1 LLDMSNSA
9 YNDLWQD
16 YKDKSEWAWTSAES
30 GRDRFSKMAIQQM
43 SSDTNITI
51 AQIEADY
58 KTSVQAG
65 KGLAQLFLGNTAGSF
80 MDNFMDDIF

>member
-1 LLDMSNSA
+1 
-9 YNDLWQD
+9 
-16 YKDKSEWAWTSAES
+16 
-30 GRDRFSKMAIQQM
+30 MAIQQM